1 MDTSFSRNLTMLT
14 DFYEMTMANGY
25 FEEGMKDTVASFD
38 LFFRT
43 IPGGGGYAIMAG
55 LYQAVEYIKE
65 LNFTDE
71 DIEYFRSFNIFS
83 EQFLQYLRDFKFAC
97 DIYAIPEGTPIF
109 PREPVL
115 TVKGPVIQAQFVET
129 MLLICIN
136 HQFFLLN

>member
-55 LYQAVEYIKE
+55 LSQAVEYIKE

-71 DIEYFRSFNIFS
+71 DIEYILECVPKVVER
-83 EQFLQYLRDFKFAC
+83 LRAMS
-97 DIYAIPEGTPIF
+97 PLWNE
-109 PREPVL
+109 
-115 TVKGPVIQAQFVET
+115 
-129 MLLICIN
+129 
-136 HQFFLLN
+136 